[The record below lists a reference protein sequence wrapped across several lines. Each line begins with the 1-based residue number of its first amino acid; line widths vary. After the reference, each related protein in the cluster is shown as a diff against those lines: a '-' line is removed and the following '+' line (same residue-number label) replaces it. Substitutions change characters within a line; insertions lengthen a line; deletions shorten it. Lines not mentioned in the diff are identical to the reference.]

1 MIARPEPIEVGAL
14 DENTIRPLGRQ
25 LPLLAA
31 AYLFAGDPAYLAAAR
46 RQLDRVA
53 DLRDW
58 ADNRDIG
65 AAALLGGM
73 AIAYDWLYAQLSDAE
88 RARYRARMA
97 RQADAFYRMLSEGKP
112 WWTTDFLQNH
122 NYTNAASLALAAMAL
137 HGEHPDTERWL
148 RAARRNF
155 DQVLEQL
162 SPDGASHEGVGYW
175 ASGLLSALKYFLAV
189 EPVFGLDAVRASSYF
204 RLAARYR
211 LHMSLPGFVE
221 IADYADSAR
230 YEWQGPECQLRAL
243 GHIFG
248 DGLAQGLAERIE
260 TARGEVQPPGA
271 RGSECGWLNLVW
283 YDPDLAAGAV
293 DDQPLAAYFDNM
305 GIFVARS
312 GWDDMAT
319 WVLFKAG
326 PSQGQQALQRGIYLG
341 LHVHPDAG
349 TINLWSAGRWV
360 LQDDGYVDLKRTAN
374 HNLLLVNGAGQ
385 AGEGR
390 KWFDG
395 GAVRRA
401 RARSRMDAPLVQQ
414 DGWLVSAS
422 PDAAYPAQA
431 GLGAW
436 TRTLHFE
443 ATGGLRI
450 VDEVQL
456 ARAGPVEFLYHL
468 AEQPR
473 EAVAGGHCV
482 AAGMRSEVRLANES
496 GSAGTTTVS
505 PYRIGAA
512 EQHSGYGN
520 YAGYLL
526 RDELRGTRLR
536 SERLFV
542 RDAACTAPVGGSG
555 AG

>member
-1 MIARPEPIEVGAL
+1 MRYLTHWVLLSLLAWAGAAAAARPAELPAELPALSAAERGRLDALSGQRPRIFLTDARLRRIRSDRVQAPGRGFLQRLEREAAAVIARPEPIEVGAL

-260 TARGEVQPPGA
+260 TARGEVQPPG
-271 RGSECGWLNLVW
+271 RGVRS
-283 YDPDLAAGAV
+283 AAG
-293 DDQPLAAYFDNM
+293 
-305 GIFVARS
+305 
-312 GWDDMAT
+312 
-319 WVLFKAG
+319 
-326 PSQGQQALQRGIYLG
+326 
-341 LHVHPDAG
+341 
-349 TINLWSAGRWV
+349 
-360 LQDDGYVDLKRTAN
+360 
-374 HNLLLVNGAGQ
+374 
-385 AGEGR
+385 
-390 KWFDG
+390 
-395 GAVRRA
+395 
-401 RARSRMDAPLVQQ
+401 
-414 DGWLVSAS
+414 
-422 PDAAYPAQA
+422 
-431 GLGAW
+431 
-436 TRTLHFE
+436 
-443 ATGGLRI
+443 
-450 VDEVQL
+450 
-456 ARAGPVEFLYHL
+456 
-468 AEQPR
+468 
-473 EAVAGGHCV
+473 
-482 AAGMRSEVRLANES
+482 
-496 GSAGTTTVS
+496 
-505 PYRIGAA
+505 
-512 EQHSGYGN
+512 
-520 YAGYLL
+520 
-526 RDELRGTRLR
+526 
-536 SERLFV
+536 
-542 RDAACTAPVGGSG
+542 
-555 AG
+555 